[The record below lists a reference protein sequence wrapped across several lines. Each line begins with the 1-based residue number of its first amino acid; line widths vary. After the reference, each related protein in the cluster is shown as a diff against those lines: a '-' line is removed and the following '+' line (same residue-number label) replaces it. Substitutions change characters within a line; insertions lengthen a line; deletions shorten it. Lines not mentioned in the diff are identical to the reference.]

1 MRASIVGT
9 GLILL
14 LAGCGG
20 PAPEA
25 ANQAATANTNETENT
40 IAALPEGARNAVFIR
55 AIRDTGGPAA
65 QSCQHVDSSQAAG
78 EYRSYPVW
86 RAHCDDGSSF
96 TIVLTAPDTAQV
108 INDAEAR
115 LAGVNL
121 TEPAPENAAAPA
133 QNAQGH

>member
-1 MRASIVGT
+1 MRAIIAT
-9 GLILL
+9 GLALC
-14 LAGCGG
+14 LAACGG
-20 PAPEA
+20 QPPAA
-25 ANQAATANTNETENT
+25 TNNAATATTNATENT
-40 IAALPEGARNAVFIR
+40 IAALPEGARNAVFMR

-65 QSCQHVDSSQAAG
+65 QSCQHVDRSSAAG
-78 EYRSYPVW
+78 EYRTYPVW

-121 TEPAPENAAAPA
+121 TEPAAENAAAPEH
-133 QNAQGH
+133 NGQGH